1 MLAGGRSQLSF
12 TTRIMAFHFQLL
24 SRDSNPRSADLTSSS
39 RDVSLAQKQDRCS
52 RPGLSRLG
60 FSLPSQASWWHG
72 GTGAQVCHWN
82 HDAKSCAPCGAVS
95 LEEQQLQRTEYP
107 SSRVHKRCLMPSVL
121 LSEDVLTLVLISQ
134 VPRQDRMEIRL
145 RVSKS
150 KPVFRPDCS
159 AVRLSRC
166 PYPPATVFCPSGN
179 LPSCDGRNSRDNR
192 RAHSISKVMCRYG
205 RIRCGGA
212 VASGSKVVRVFV

>member
-1 MLAGGRSQLSF
+1 
-12 TTRIMAFHFQLL
+12 MAFHFQLL
-24 SRDSNPRSADLTSSS
+24 SQDSNPRSADLTSSS
-39 RDVSLAQKQDRCS
+39 RDVSLTQKQDRCS
-52 RPGLSRLG
+52 RPGLSRLR

-95 LEEQQLQRTEYP
+95 LGEQLQRTEYP

-145 RVSKS
+145 RLSKS
-150 KPVFRPDCS
+150 SPYSVPTVQLSGCPVALIRPPPSFARAGICL
-159 AVRLSRC
+159 AVMAGTREITGGCILSPR
-166 PYPPATVFCPSGN
+166 
-179 LPSCDGRNSRDNR
+179 
-192 RAHSISKVMCRYG
+192 
-205 RIRCGGA
+205 
-212 VASGSKVVRVFV
+212 